1 MGSAKK
7 IKEKLILFPTAID
20 HYQVQL
26 IQYLEMERYADAYAL
41 LRYLDQFT
49 VDEQTAKEWTVLK
62 NWLVGTVGAE
72 EGQTFIED
80 EWTEEQL
87 LRQNVQNK
95 LEREQNFTAK
105 LMETLVQTSRMEKQL
120 VSLEQLSVIENPAI
134 NESIKEWLENR
145 QIHPLVQFKAL
156 QVLKTRGLKGTVKM
170 YKGGEIVRCV
180 VQDTPLQFN
189 QFPIA
194 VRRVLNRVIEASENT
209 YASIGFFA
217 EEMWT
222 DYVSHIYAT
231 PLFQRLSKENDEHLN
246 VWSSVLHHLVMESL
260 HLTVD
265 YKEMIAI
272 YGVDPVTDGYWRK
285 AYLQLKNFAH

>member
-26 IQYLEMERYADAYAL
+26 IQYLEMERYSEAYAL

-62 NWLVGTVGAE
+62 NWLVGTVGNE
-72 EGQTFIED
+72 EDADSED
-80 EWTEEQL
+80 EWTEEL
-87 LRQNVQNK
+87 ILRQNVQDK
-95 LEREQNFTAK
+95 LEREQNFTTK
-105 LMETLVQTSRMEKQL
+105 LLETLLQTSRMEKQL
-120 VSLEQLSVIENPAI
+120 VSLEQLSVIDNPTI
-134 NESIKEWLENR
+134 NEAIKEWLENR

-156 QVLKTRGLKGTVKM
+156 QVLKTRGLKGAVKM
-170 YKGGEIVRCV
+170 YKGGEIVRCL

-189 QFPIA
+189 QFPVA
-194 VRRVLNRVIEASENT
+194 VRRILNRVIEASENT

-222 DYVSHIYAT
+222 DYVSHIYGT
-231 PLFQRLSKENDEHLN
+231 PLFIRLSKESDEHLN
-246 VWSSVLHHLVMESL
+246 IWSSVLHQLVMESL
-260 HLTVD
+260 HLTAD
-265 YKEMIAI
+265 YKELIAI
-272 YGVDPVTDGYWRK
+272 YGVDPVSDGYWRK
-285 AYLQLKNFAH
+285 AYMQLKNFAH